1 MATNTH
7 HHERDYRGFC
17 KALKENPS
25 ITFRQYCDDI
35 GANATALYR
44 WMQRRHISLKILYK
58 GAGRSFSSSEES
70 DIVPLQEVANGSA
83 GGFLPISVDMSGRA
97 AATEILR
104 GISMTLPSGV
114 HISID
119 KCPCRSFMSILGGPV
134 MGKADV

>member
-25 ITFRQYCDDI
+25 ITFRQYCNNI

-58 GAGRSFSSSEES
+58 GAGRDFSPSEES
-70 DIVPLQEVANGSA
+70 DIVSPQDSANVTA
-83 GGFLPISVDMSGRA
+83 GGFLPISVDMSGSA

-104 GISMTLPSGV
+104 GVSMTLPSGM

-119 KCPCRSFMSILGGPV
+119 ECPCKSLMSILGGPL

>member
-1 MATNTH
+1 MGTTTH

-44 WMQRRHISLKILYK
+44 WMQRRHISLKLLYK
-58 GAGRSFSSSEES
+58 GAGRNFPSSEES
-70 DIVPLQEVANGSA
+70 DIISPQEAANGVSC
-83 GGFLPISVDMSGRA
+83 GFLPLSVDMSGIVTA
-97 AATEILR
+97 AEMLR
-104 GISMTLPSGV
+104 GVSMTLPSGI

-119 KCPCRSFMSILGGPV
+119 ECPCKSLMSILGGPV
-134 MGKADV
+134 VGKPNV